1 MDQLKQLLAKLSW
14 NQRIW
19 IGAAVLAVLGGLYS
33 LNRWNQERDF
43 KPLLTGLAP
52 EDAGTVTAK
61 LKELGVDYRLADGG
75 STIQVQTAK
84 LAEMRLQLA
93 SAGLPKTGRIGFEI
107 FDKANFGASEFAEQ
121 VNFNR
126 AMEGELERSVMS
138 IREVALARV
147 HITPAK
153 DSLYTEQ
160 REPAKASVL
169 VQLRRASAL
178 SPQNIQAICQLM
190 ASAVPGLAPELVTVV
205 DTSGN
210 LLNRPRAQGAGA
222 DSSEATMD
230 YRKGLEKDLQN
241 KIAATLD
248 PLVGADHFRVG
259 ASAEVDL
266 SSGEQNEETYD
277 PQKTVITNS
286 QTTQDGPAV
295 PASAGVPGT
304 ASNLPRPTAV
314 PVPTA
319 VSSSNYI
326 RRTENISY
334 QPSRVIKHVRLPQ
347 GAVRR
352 LSLSVLVDHTV
363 RWEGKKRIVEAPT
376 ADKLKVIR
384 ELVAAVAGLDT
395 TRGDQLV
402 VDAFPFEATLTSEPP
417 DKMLAPPEA
426 APPPSLL
433 ETLLNYPRFKLIAGI
448 GIAVLL
454 LSVGGFIVLRRK
466 SAAAKKKAAG
476 SASMKQA
483 SIQAASLSDV
493 PSTREELERQIQ
505 ERLEQSAA
513 EHARK
518 EAEALM
524 NLQLPDT
531 NTKKSEVLTKHLT
544 AEAKKDPAAV
554 AQVIRA
560 WLDADK
566 HEY

>member
-1 MDQLKQLLAKLSW
+1 MDQLKQLLARLSW

-75 STIQVQTAK
+75 STIQVQSAK

-138 IREVALARV
+138 IREVALARI

-178 SPQNIQAICQLM
+178 SPQNVQAICQLL

-210 LLNRPRAQGAGA
+210 LLNRPRAQGSGA
-222 DSSEATMD
+222 DSSEATLD

-259 ASAEVDL
+259 VSAEVDL
-266 SSGEQNEETYD
+266 TSGEQNEETYD

-286 QTTQDGPAV
+286 QTTQDGPAL
-295 PASAGVPGT
+295 PSSAGVPGT

-314 PVPTA
+314 PVPSV
-319 VSSSNYI
+319 VSSSNYT

-347 GAVRR
+347 GAVKR

-384 ELVAAVAGLDT
+384 ELVAAVAGIDT

-402 VDAFPFEATLTSEPP
+402 VDAFPFEATLTAEPP
-417 DKMLAPPEA
+417 DKTLAAPEPP
-426 APPPSLL
+426 PPPSLL
-433 ETLLNYPRFKLIAGI
+433 ETLMNYPRFKLLAGI
-448 GIAVLL
+448 GIAVLV
-454 LSVGGFIVLRRK
+454 LSVGGLIMLRRK
-466 SAAAKKKAAG
+466 SAAKKNASATVKHAAV
-476 SASMKQA
+476 
-483 SIQAASLSDV
+483 QAASSEV

-505 ERLEQSAA
+505 ERLEQAA
-513 EHARK
+513 HEQARK

-531 NTKKSEVLTKHLT
+531 NTKKSEVLTKHIS
-544 AEAKKDPAAV
+544 AEAKKDPVAV